1 MNRFYAL
8 CLSTLSAIA
17 TIAACTPAEDHK
29 PQASVQEPIIY
40 FRNGL
45 EITVGEAIVPIRG
58 VQECPYGLAA
68 PAGAV
73 VNMNDAKCIR
83 LAEDTEQIVVMLD
96 MPDGVVQEEWTI
108 RRDGPRKPH
117 EPAFKHVSLLRPD
130 GSRITITDKSDKLL
144 DKCYEYKAAH
154 VCI

>member
-1 MNRFYAL
+1 MHR
-8 CLSTLSAIA
+8 LSALSLSA
-17 TIAACTPAEDHK
+17 LTALVTIVACSPAENPL
-29 PQASVQEPIIY
+29 PQAHIKEPTIY

-45 EITVGEAIVPIRG
+45 EITMDNVTVPIRG
-58 VQECPYGLAA
+58 VQDCPYGLAA

-73 VNMNDAKCIR
+73 VAMNDARCIR
-83 LAEDTEQIVVMLD
+83 LSDDTQQITVMLD
-96 MPDGVVQEEWTI
+96 MPSGIEQEEWTV
-108 RRDGPRKPH
+108 RRDASSKPD